1 MNIIPAI
8 DILEGQVVRLVKG
21 KLQNKIVYSDN
32 PIEIAEKLEAQGADI
47 IHVVDLDATLTTGWN
62 NNKNNTEIILKIID
76 TIKIPV
82 QVAGGIRS
90 VDAIKK
96 MFEKKAE
103 KIVIGTLA
111 YKHPQV
117 LQQLSK
123 DKVEKIVISIDQNK
137 GIVMIDGWRQPS
149 GFRIIEAIKFFMAK
163 GVKDFLLT
171 TVDRDGTFN
180 GPDLDTLSYA
190 SNVNGAKIIASGG
203 ISSIEDIIRVK
214 NIGCSAVILGKSI
227 YDGKID
233 VKKAIA
239 IV

>member
-1 MNIIPAI
+1 LNIIPAI

-21 KLQNKIVYSDN
+21 ELQNKIVYSDN
-32 PIEIAEKLEAQGADI
+32 PIEIAEKLETQGADI

-62 NNKNNTEIILKIID
+62 NNQNNTEIILKIID
-76 TIKIPV
+76 SIKIPV

-90 VDAIKK
+90 IDAINK

-111 YKHPQV
+111 YKNPQV

-137 GIVMIDGWRQPS
+137 GIVMINGWRQPS
-149 GFRIIEAIKFFMAK
+149 GFRVIEAIKFFMAK
-163 GVKDFLLT
+163 GIKEFLLT

-233 VKKAIA
+233 VKKAMAVI
-239 IV
+239 

>member
-21 KLQNKIVYSDN
+21 ELQNKIVYSDN
-32 PIEIAEKLEAQGADI
+32 PIEIAEKLETQGADI

-62 NNKNNTEIILKIID
+62 NNQNNTEIILKIID

-90 VDAIKK
+90 MDAINK

-111 YKHPQV
+111 YKNPQV

-149 GFRIIEAIKFFMAK
+149 GFKVIEAIKFFMAK
-163 GVKDFLLT
+163 GIKEFLLT

-203 ISSIEDIIRVK
+203 ISSIEDMIRVK

-239 IV
+239 VI

>member
-32 PIEIAEKLEAQGADI
+32 PIEIAEKLETQGADI

-62 NNKNNTEIILKIID
+62 NNNNNTEIILKIID

-163 GVKDFLLT
+163 GVKEFLLT
-171 TVDRDGTFN
+171 TVDRDGTLN

>member
-1 MNIIPAI
+1 LNIIPAI

-21 KLQNKIVYSDN
+21 ELQNKIVYSDN
-32 PIEIAEKLEAQGADI
+32 PIEIAEKLETQGAEI

-62 NNKNNTEIILKIID
+62 NNQNNTEIILKIID

-90 VDAIKK
+90 IDAINK

-111 YKHPQV
+111 YKKPQV

-149 GFRIIEAIKFFMAK
+149 GFKVIEAIKFFMAK
-163 GVKDFLLT
+163 GIKEFLLT

-203 ISSIEDIIRVK
+203 ISSIEDMIRVK

-239 IV
+239 VI

>member
-1 MNIIPAI
+1 LNIIPAI

-21 KLQNKIVYSDN
+21 ELQNKIVYSDN
-32 PIEIAEKLEAQGADI
+32 PIEIAEKLETQGADI

-62 NNKNNTEIILKIID
+62 NNQNNTEIILKIID

-90 VDAIKK
+90 IDAINK

-111 YKHPQV
+111 YKNPQV

-149 GFRIIEAIKFFMAK
+149 GFKVIEAIKFFMAK
-163 GVKDFLLT
+163 GIKEFLLT

-203 ISSIEDIIRVK
+203 ISSIEDMIRVK

-239 IV
+239 VI

>member
-1 MNIIPAI
+1 V
-8 DILEGQVVRLVKG
+8 L
-21 KLQNKIVYSDN
+21 Y
-32 PIEIAEKLEAQGADI
+32 
-47 IHVVDLDATLTTGWN
+47 LDSTLTTVCN

-90 VDAIKK
+90 IDAINR
-96 MFEKKAE
+96 MFEKKAG

-111 YKHPQV
+111 YKQPQV
-117 LQQLSK
+117 LQQLK

-149 GFRIIEAIKFFMAK
+149 GFKVVEAIKLFMAK
-163 GVKDFLLT
+163 GVKEFLLT
-171 TVDRDGTFN
+171 SVDRDGTLN

-190 SNVNGAKIIASGG
+190 SNITGAKIIASGG
-203 ISSIEDIIRVK
+203 ISSLEDIIRVK
-214 NIGCSAVILGKSI
+214 NIDCSAVILGKSL

-233 VKKAIA
+233 LKKALT
-239 IV
+239 VV

>member
-21 KLQNKIVYSDN
+21 ELQNKIVYSNN
-32 PIEIAEKLEAQGADI
+32 PIEIAEKLETQGADI

-62 NNKNNTEIILKIID
+62 NNQNNTEIILKIID

-90 VDAIKK
+90 IDAINK

-111 YKHPQV
+111 YKNPQV

-149 GFRIIEAIKFFMAK
+149 GFKVIEAIKFFMAK
-163 GVKDFLLT
+163 GIKEFLLT

-203 ISSIEDIIRVK
+203 ISSIEDMIRVK

-239 IV
+239 VI

>member
-32 PIEIAEKLEAQGADI
+32 PIEIAEKLEAQGAEI

-90 VDAIKK
+90 IDAIKK

-111 YKHPQV
+111 YKQPQV

-163 GVKDFLLT
+163 GVKEFLLT
-171 TVDRDGTFN
+171 TVDRDGTLN

-203 ISSIEDIIRVK
+203 ISSIEDIIRIK

>member
-32 PIEIAEKLEAQGADI
+32 PIEIAEKLETQGADI

-90 VDAIKK
+90 IDAIKK

>member
-21 KLQNKIVYSDN
+21 ELQNKIVYSDN
-32 PIEIAEKLEAQGADI
+32 PIEIAEKLETQGADI

-62 NNKNNTEIILKIID
+62 NNQNNTEIILKIID
-76 TIKIPV
+76 SIKIPV

-90 VDAIKK
+90 IDAINK
-96 MFEKKAE
+96 MFERKAE

-111 YKHPQV
+111 YKNPQV

-137 GIVMIDGWRQPS
+137 GIVMINGWRQPS
-149 GFRIIEAIKFFMAK
+149 GFRVIEAIKFFMAK
-163 GVKDFLLT
+163 GIKEFLLT

-239 IV
+239 II

>member
-21 KLQNKIVYSDN
+21 KLQNKIVYSNN
-32 PIEIAEKLEAQGADI
+32 PIEIAEKLETQGADI

-171 TVDRDGTFN
+171 TVDRDGTLN

-203 ISSIEDIIRVK
+203 ISSIEDIIRVR

>member
-32 PIEIAEKLEAQGADI
+32 PIEIAEKLEAQGAEI

-90 VDAIKK
+90 IDAIKK

-123 DKVEKIVISIDQNK
+123 DRVEKIVISIDQNK

-163 GVKDFLLT
+163 GVKEFLLT
-171 TVDRDGTFN
+171 TVDRDGTLN

-203 ISSIEDIIRVK
+203 ISSIEDIIRIK

-239 IV
+239 II

>member
-21 KLQNKIVYSDN
+21 ELQNKIVYSDN
-32 PIEIAEKLEAQGADI
+32 PIEIAEKLETQGADI

-62 NNKNNTEIILKIID
+62 NNQNNTEIILKIID

-90 VDAIKK
+90 IDAINK

-111 YKHPQV
+111 YKNPQV

-149 GFRIIEAIKFFMAK
+149 GFKVIEAIKFFMAK
-163 GVKDFLLT
+163 GIKEFLLT
-171 TVDRDGTFN
+171 TVDRDGTLN

-190 SNVNGAKIIASGG
+190 SNVSGAKIIASGG

-239 IV
+239 VI

>member
-21 KLQNKIVYSDN
+21 ELQNKIVYSDN
-32 PIEIAEKLEAQGADI
+32 PIEIAEKLETQGAEI

-62 NNKNNTEIILKIID
+62 NNQNNTEIILKIID

-90 VDAIKK
+90 IDAINK

-111 YKHPQV
+111 YKNPQV

-149 GFRIIEAIKFFMAK
+149 GFKVIEAIKFFMAK
-163 GVKDFLLT
+163 GIKEFLL
-171 TVDRDGTFN
+171 
-180 GPDLDTLSYA
+180 
-190 SNVNGAKIIASGG
+190 
-203 ISSIEDIIRVK
+203 
-214 NIGCSAVILGKSI
+214 
-227 YDGKID
+227 
-233 VKKAIA
+233 
-239 IV
+239 

>member
-21 KLQNKIVYSDN
+21 ELQNKIVYSDN
-32 PIEIAEKLEAQGADI
+32 PIEIAEKLETQGAEI

-62 NNKNNTEIILKIID
+62 NNQNNTEIILKIID

-90 VDAIKK
+90 IDAINK
-96 MFEKKAE
+96 MFEKRAE

-117 LQQLSK
+117 LQQLSR
-123 DKVEKIVISIDQNK
+123 DKVERIVISIDQNK

-149 GFRIIEAIKFFMAK
+149 GFKLIEAIKRIMGVPYIFGNICNIFF
-163 GVKDFLLT
+163 LISC
-171 TVDRDGTFN
+171 DR
-180 GPDLDTLSYA
+180 
-190 SNVNGAKIIASGG
+190 IW
-203 ISSIEDIIRVK
+203 R
-214 NIGCSAVILGKSI
+214 
-227 YDGKID
+227 
-233 VKKAIA
+233 
-239 IV
+239 

>member
-21 KLQNKIVYSDN
+21 ELQNKIVYSDN
-32 PIEIAEKLEAQGADI
+32 PIEIAEKLETQGADI

-62 NNKNNTEIILKIID
+62 NNQNNTEIILKIID
-76 TIKIPV
+76 SIKIPV

-90 VDAIKK
+90 IDAINK

-111 YKHPQV
+111 YKNPQV

-137 GIVMIDGWRQPS
+137 GIVMINGWRQPS
-149 GFRIIEAIKFFMAK
+149 GFRVIEAIKFFMAK
-163 GVKDFLLT
+163 GIKEFLLT

-233 VKKAIA
+233 VKKAMAVI
-239 IV
+239 

>member
-1 MNIIPAI
+1 LNIIPAI
-8 DILEGQVVRLVKG
+8 DILEGKVVRLVKG
-21 KLQNKIVYSDN
+21 ELQNKIVYSDN
-32 PIEIAEKLEAQGADI
+32 PIEIAEKLETQGADI

-62 NNKNNTEIILKIID
+62 NNQNNTEIILKIID
-76 TIKIPV
+76 SIKIPV

-90 VDAIKK
+90 IDAINK
-96 MFEKKAE
+96 MFERKAE

-111 YKHPQV
+111 YKNPQV

-137 GIVMIDGWRQPS
+137 GIVMINGWRQPS
-149 GFRIIEAIKFFMAK
+149 GFRVIEAIKFFMAK
-163 GVKDFLLT
+163 GIKEFLLT

-233 VKKAIA
+233 VKKAMAVI
-239 IV
+239 

>member
-1 MNIIPAI
+1 LNIIPAI

-21 KLQNKIVYSDN
+21 ELQNKIVYSDN
-32 PIEIAEKLEAQGADI
+32 PIEIAEKLETQGAEI

-62 NNKNNTEIILKIID
+62 NNQNNTEIILKIID

-90 VDAIKK
+90 IDAINK

-111 YKHPQV
+111 YKNPQV

-149 GFRIIEAIKFFMAK
+149 GFKVIEAIKFFMAK
-163 GVKDFLLT
+163 GIKEFLLT

-190 SNVNGAKIIASGG
+190 SNVSGAKIIASGG

-233 VKKAIA
+233 VKKAITV
-239 IV
+239 I

>member
-32 PIEIAEKLEAQGADI
+32 PIEIAEKLETQGADI

-62 NNKNNTEIILKIID
+62 NNNNNTEIILKIID

-90 VDAIKK
+90 IDAIKK

-149 GFRIIEAIKFFMAK
+149 GFKVIEAIKFFMAK
-163 GVKDFLLT
+163 GVKEFLLT
-171 TVDRDGTFN
+171 TVDRDGTLN

-190 SNVNGAKIIASGG
+190 SNVNEAKIIASGG

>member
-21 KLQNKIVYSDN
+21 ELQNKIVYSDN
-32 PIEIAEKLEAQGADI
+32 PIEIAEKLETQGAEI

-62 NNKNNTEIILKIID
+62 NNQNNTEIILKIID

-90 VDAIKK
+90 MDAINK

-111 YKHPQV
+111 YKNPQV

-149 GFRIIEAIKFFMAK
+149 GFKVIEAIKFFMAK
-163 GVKDFLLT
+163 GIKEFLLT

-190 SNVNGAKIIASGG
+190 SNVSGAKIIASGG

-227 YDGKID
+227 YEGKID
-233 VKKAIA
+233 VKKAITV
-239 IV
+239 I

>member
-32 PIEIAEKLEAQGADI
+32 PIEIAEKLETQGADI

-163 GVKDFLLT
+163 GVKEFLLT

>member
-32 PIEIAEKLEAQGADI
+32 PIEIAEKLETQGADI

-62 NNKNNTEIILKIID
+62 NNNNNTEIILKIID

-90 VDAIKK
+90 IDAIKK

-137 GIVMIDGWRQPS
+137 GIVMINGWRQPS
-149 GFRIIEAIKFFMAK
+149 GFRVIEAIKFFMAK
-163 GVKDFLLT
+163 GIKEFLLT

-190 SNVNGAKIIASGG
+190 SNVNGAKILVVMLS
-203 ISSIEDIIRVK
+203 
-214 NIGCSAVILGKSI
+214 
-227 YDGKID
+227 Y
-233 VKKAIA
+233 
-239 IV
+239 

>member
-163 GVKDFLLT
+163 GVKEFLLT
-171 TVDRDGTFN
+171 TVDRDGTLN

>member
-32 PIEIAEKLEAQGADI
+32 PIEIAEKLETQGADI

-90 VDAIKK
+90 IDAIKK

-163 GVKDFLLT
+163 GVKEFLLT
-171 TVDRDGTFN
+171 TVDRDGTLN

-227 YDGKID
+227 YDGRID

>member
-21 KLQNKIVYSDN
+21 ELQNKIVYSDN
-32 PIEIAEKLEAQGADI
+32 PIEIAEKLETQGAEI

-62 NNKNNTEIILKIID
+62 NNQNNTEIILKIID

-90 VDAIKK
+90 IDAINK

-111 YKHPQV
+111 YKNPQV

-149 GFRIIEAIKFFMAK
+149 GFKVIEAIKFFMAK
-163 GVKDFLLT
+163 GIKEFLLT

-190 SNVNGAKIIASGG
+190 SSVNGAKIIASGG
-203 ISSIEDIIRVK
+203 ISSIEDMIRVK

-239 IV
+239 VI

>member
-32 PIEIAEKLEAQGADI
+32 PIEIAEKLETQGADI

-90 VDAIKK
+90 IDAINK

-137 GIVMIDGWRQPS
+137 GIIMIDGWRQPS

-163 GVKDFLLT
+163 GVKEFLLT
-171 TVDRDGTFN
+171 TVDRDGTLN

>member
-32 PIEIAEKLEAQGADI
+32 PIEIAEKLETQGADI

-90 VDAIKK
+90 IDAINK

-137 GIVMIDGWRQPS
+137 GIIMIDGWRQPS
-149 GFRIIEAIKFFMAK
+149 GFRVIEAIKFFMAK
-163 GVKDFLLT
+163 GVKEFLLT
-171 TVDRDGTFN
+171 TVDRDGTLS

>member
-32 PIEIAEKLEAQGADI
+32 PIEIAEKLETQGADI

-90 VDAIKK
+90 IDAINK

-137 GIVMIDGWRQPS
+137 GIIMIDGWRQPS
-149 GFRIIEAIKFFMAK
+149 GFRVIEAIKFFMAK
-163 GVKDFLLT
+163 GVKEFLLT
-171 TVDRDGTFN
+171 TVDRDGTLN

>member
-21 KLQNKIVYSDN
+21 ELQNKIVYSDN
-32 PIEIAEKLEAQGADI
+32 PIEIAEKLETQGAEI

-62 NNKNNTEIILKIID
+62 NNQNNTEIILKIID

-90 VDAIKK
+90 IDAINK

-111 YKHPQV
+111 YKNPQV

-149 GFRIIEAIKFFMAK
+149 GFKVIEAIKFFMAK
-163 GVKDFLLT
+163 GIKEFLLT
-171 TVDRDGTFN
+171 TVDRDGTLN

-190 SNVNGAKIIASGG
+190 SNVNGTKIIASGG

-239 IV
+239 VI

>member
-32 PIEIAEKLEAQGADI
+32 PIEIAEKLEAQGAEI

-90 VDAIKK
+90 IDAIKK

-163 GVKDFLLT
+163 GVKEFLLT
-171 TVDRDGTFN
+171 TVDRDGTLN

-203 ISSIEDIIRVK
+203 ISSIEDIIRIK

>member
-21 KLQNKIVYSDN
+21 KLENKIVYSDN
-32 PIEIAEKLEAQGADI
+32 PIEIAEKLEAQGAEI

-90 VDAIKK
+90 IDAIKK

-149 GFRIIEAIKFFMAK
+149 GFKVIEAIKFFMAK
-163 GVKDFLLT
+163 GIKEFLLT
-171 TVDRDGTFN
+171 TVDRDGTLN

-203 ISSIEDIIRVK
+203 ISSMEDIIRVK

-239 IV
+239 VI

>member
-32 PIEIAEKLEAQGADI
+32 PIEIAKKLEAQGAEI

-90 VDAIKK
+90 IDAIKK

-123 DKVEKIVISIDQNK
+123 DRMEKIVISIDQNK

-163 GVKDFLLT
+163 GVKEFLLT
-171 TVDRDGTFN
+171 TVDRDGTLN
-180 GPDLDTLSYA
+180 GPDLNTLSYA

-203 ISSIEDIIRVK
+203 ISSIEDIIRIK

-239 IV
+239 II

>member
-32 PIEIAEKLEAQGADI
+32 PIEIAEKLEAQGAEI

-90 VDAIKK
+90 IDAIKK

-117 LQQLSK
+117 LQQLSR
-123 DKVEKIVISIDQNK
+123 DRVEKIVISIDQNK

-163 GVKDFLLT
+163 GVKEFLLT
-171 TVDRDGTFN
+171 TVDRDGTLN

-203 ISSIEDIIRVK
+203 ISSIEDIIRIK

-239 IV
+239 II

>member
-1 MNIIPAI
+1 LNIIPAI

-32 PIEIAEKLEAQGADI
+32 PIEIAEKLETQGADI

-90 VDAIKK
+90 IDAINK

-137 GIVMIDGWRQPS
+137 GIIMIDGWRQPS
-149 GFRIIEAIKFFMAK
+149 GFRVIEAIKFFMAK
-163 GVKDFLLT
+163 GVKEFLLT
-171 TVDRDGTFN
+171 TVDRDGTLN

>member
-1 MNIIPAI
+1 LNIIPAI

-21 KLQNKIVYSDN
+21 KLQNKIVYSNN
-32 PIEIAEKLEAQGADI
+32 PIEIAEKLETQGADI

-163 GVKDFLLT
+163 GVKEFLLT
-171 TVDRDGTFN
+171 TVDRDGTLN